1 MAANDPKADIA
12 YLRDLA
18 EAGERA
24 PLVGGSHA
32 VWWGGAA
39 TLVLLMHWAII
50 TGRAPVGPEMLWPIW
65 LGFIVI
71 GSVGGALLGRALRDK
86 PGQGSAANRAGAVW
100 SVQGFMTLAV
110 FIAITA
116 GVALGRLEPV
126 MFNLILPVALF
137 GYAVGWLT
145 QAAVARS
152 WMIGVPGVVAAL
164 GMMVCVIVVQ
174 SAAVYL
180 AAAVAVFASAVIPGV
195 FMMRAGPKDTV

>member
-32 VWWGGAA
+32 VWWGGTA
-39 TLVLLMHWAII
+39 TLVLLFHWAII

-86 PGQGSAANRAGAVW
+86 PGQGSAANRAGVVW
-100 SVQGFMTLAV
+100 TVQGFMTIAV
-110 FIAITA
+110 FIAITV
-116 GVALGRLEPV
+116 GVFIGRLDPM
-126 MFNLILPVALF
+126 MFNFILPVALF

-145 QAAVARS
+145 QAGVARS
-152 WMIGVPGVVAAL
+152 WVIGAPGVVAAL
-164 GMMVCVIVVQ
+164 GMMVCVILVTT
-174 SAAVYL
+174 AEVYL
-180 AAAVAVFASAVIPGV
+180 AAAVTIFASALVPGL
-195 FMMRAGPKDTV
+195 FMMRAGPKETI